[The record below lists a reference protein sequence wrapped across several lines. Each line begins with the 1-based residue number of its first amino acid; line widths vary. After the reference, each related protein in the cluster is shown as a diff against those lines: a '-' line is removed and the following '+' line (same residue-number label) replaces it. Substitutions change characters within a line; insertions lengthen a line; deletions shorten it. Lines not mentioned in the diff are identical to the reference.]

1 MHSRAST
8 FDTCNKSKFSQIKGA
23 PNITSI
29 TRRYLT
35 LPYRTD
41 TLLFHLFSKPRS
53 SVCNRPNSTNTG
65 PRVSSVSRNS
75 CIAPFIFSVALGFC
89 VFSSDLIEV
98 GGQRPRHLSP
108 CHTDHPEVTPPVLNA
123 HHCHH
128 TALGAPFT
136 IHHPESALPS
146 VSVAHS
152 LSPIDA
158 IQSTN
163 ISPLSHKP
171 WPAAHQD
178 GAQRYFGL
186 ELNVMDAQNAV
197 GPAST
202 KPAASLKRPGSDP
215 DQHHRSSI
223 THKSPEATIKSSTS
237 KESRSN
243 PPVNRDDAGQD
254 GNSDAE
260 TIVLPGRDGLHS
272 PSKVRKIKNEDGEA
286 GDRADYST
294 QRRHLTNSKH
304 DRDIERKDRDRE
316 RGDRVDKSAAAS
328 STNGPNEGKRKK
340 LLDRPDKPRS
350 KDGSSGLSSAPAS
363 PPPQRRRRLSKAQ
376 SDTDSELARGIPSL
390 KPATSDKAFVS
401 DKLVSHKR
409 KASKVESDDENENR
423 KVRRP
428 RISGSGLS
436 ASRSNRDSK
445 PPAKVHNDG
454 HAAPR
459 NRSISPPAR
468 PHRRSISTQLPAQ
481 SANGLSQ
488 KKKRIPAPLQS
499 TEYQSDESSAG
510 GSPHP
515 RSSKFR
521 SLTTPATA
529 ESAMSPAKMAPHKK
543 HLDAHGQT
551 FLARACARGE
561 YDVAK
566 TRLQERPEDINV
578 ADFAGNTPLQ
588 IAALNGFEDIVQLLI
603 DAGCSID
610 CLNHDKDTPLLD
622 AVDNGHLGVVKL
634 LLAAG
639 VNPRKPNAYGEEPL
653 DRVTDETDNAA
664 EIRQALTEAKRRMG
678 ERRRTSEE
686 HHLQDRTDSRS
697 SHGPESSRR
706 SPGVGHGGPSSRR
719 AGTVRSEKTSNHLLY
734 MPMDDRTLRA
744 AAAKGDEE
752 TVTRILQVRESFD
765 DPESMVA
772 AARGGHEMVMNLLL
786 ALGGANPDPRPLD
799 ANNEYST
806 PMLAAI
812 GQENIKVVR
821 LLLDQSNFDPTGTFK
836 GETYYEIAR
845 RRKGPNWIEEEEMLK
860 KAYDEYRKTHKDSS
874 KTKSPSKRDQD
885 QRNRTESK
893 EGVSKS
899 HKRKASSPTREPK
912 KVNSAKPSA
921 TSSPKEKRRANSF
934 SVNRDDHT
942 SPKRA
947 PARPKKDD
955 RIPTIAVSDHEGS
968 PAPPKQAMKA
978 KRTESEM
985 AASSEGEAMKPRRK
999 LVSGREL
1006 KGEREKQHRRASLT
1020 SNASSLKEPQS
1031 PHDLKRDEPAEK
1043 QQKSEKY
1050 HDRTKALKRDESRDR
1065 LSVSGENSAKRHRAS
1080 ATPPHHG
1087 SSDKDGSE
1095 APPKRRRLDVDGK
1108 EKRQK
1113 LSSSPDDR
1121 PHKPASNRE
1130 AQGSSVPSSKQG
1142 QKTRED
1148 GERKHSTKTKK
1159 SDSTTEAGHKEP
1171 AKPKISDK
1179 SIHVKAEDPD
1189 VQMRDIDAPA
1199 EEPQI
1204 RAHQEKAKEDGRP
1217 RSTKQEAFN
1226 LIQEARKKADLILEA
1241 RKKADER
1248 DRKRQEEEAEKERR
1262 RKEEEELK
1270 RRAEEETRRHE
1281 EEEQRKG
1288 KEEEERKAKEE
1299 KEKRRQEEEAE
1310 QRRQREV
1317 EEVRKREEAERKK
1330 REEEERKLREEEERK
1345 VREEEERKKRIEEAK
1360 RRKEEEERRKLE
1372 EEERLRREQLEREQA
1387 EQARRKREEEERR
1400 LREEAERKQREEM
1413 ERRRAAREAE
1423 RLAELRRI
1431 QLEQERLRL
1440 SKLPP
1445 LLRWLDGS
1453 PNPKLGEVARKFIP
1467 MQGVRY
1473 DCIRPEATGTADGRE
1488 QWLLNT
1494 QVALLL
1500 GEKDLTLSR
1509 CKLFTMATIGMSA

>member
-1 MHSRAST
+1 
-8 FDTCNKSKFSQIKGA
+8 
-23 PNITSI
+23 
-29 TRRYLT
+29 
-35 LPYRTD
+35 
-41 TLLFHLFSKPRS
+41 
-53 SVCNRPNSTNTG
+53 
-65 PRVSSVSRNS
+65 
-75 CIAPFIFSVALGFC
+75 
-89 VFSSDLIEV
+89 
-98 GGQRPRHLSP
+98 
-108 CHTDHPEVTPPVLNA
+108 
-123 HHCHH
+123 
-128 TALGAPFT
+128 
-136 IHHPESALPS
+136 
-146 VSVAHS
+146 
-152 LSPIDA
+152 
-158 IQSTN
+158 
-163 ISPLSHKP
+163 
-171 WPAAHQD
+171 
-178 GAQRYFGL
+178 
-186 ELNVMDAQNAV
+186 MDAQNAV

-202 KPAASLKRPGSDP
+202 KPPAASLKRPGSDA
-215 DQHHRSSI
+215 DQHHEA
-223 THKSPEATIKSSTS
+223 TTTNKSPKISRRLSIS
-237 KESRSN
+237 KEARLH
-243 PPVNRDDAGQD
+243 PPLNQEDAGQD

-260 TIVLPGRDGLHS
+260 TIVLPGKDGLHS
-272 PSKVRKIKNEDGEA
+272 PSKVRKIKKEESEA
-286 GDRADYST
+286 GDRADHPT
-294 QRRHLTNSKH
+294 QRKHLTSSKH
-304 DRDIERKDRDRE
+304 DRDGDRKDRD
-316 RGDRVDKSAAAS
+316 RGDRVDKPPVRS
-328 STNGPNEGKRKK
+328 SSNGPSEVKRKK

-376 SDTDSELARGIPSL
+376 SESGSEHARGIPSM
-390 KPATSDKAFVS
+390 KPAMSERTHLP
-401 DKLVSHKR
+401 DKLVPHKR
-409 KASKVESDDENENR
+409 KASKAESDDEAENR
-423 KVRRP
+423 KVRRQ

-436 ASRSNRDSK
+436 ASRNRDAK
-445 PPAKVHNDG
+445 PPPKLHSDS
-454 HAAPR
+454 HTAPR
-459 NRSISPPAR
+459 NRSASPPAR

-481 SANGLSQ
+481 SANGLGQ

-499 TEYQSDESSAG
+499 TEYHSDESSAS

-515 RSSKFR
+515 RSSKLR

-588 IAALNGFEDIVQLLI
+588 IAALNGYEDIVQLLI
-603 DAGCSID
+603 DAGCSLD
-610 CLNHDKDTPLLD
+610 CVNYDKDTPLLD

-639 VNPRKPNAYGEEPL
+639 VNPRKPNAYGEEPM
-653 DRVTDETDNAA
+653 DRVTDETDNAV
-664 EIRQALTEAKRRMG
+664 EIRQALTEAKQRMG

-686 HHLQDRTDSRS
+686 HHPQDRTDSRS

-706 SPGVGHGGPSSRR
+706 SPGAGHGPSSRR

-786 ALGGANPDPRPLD
+786 ALGGANPDPKPLD
-799 ANNEYST
+799 PNNEYST

-836 GETYYEIAR
+836 GETYHELAR
-845 RRKGPNWIEEEEMLK
+845 TRKGPNWIEEEEMLK
-860 KAYDEYRKTHKDSS
+860 KAYDEYRKTHKESC
-874 KTKSPSKRDQD
+874 KTKSPSKRDHD
-885 QRNRTESK
+885 QRSRNESK
-893 EGVSKS
+893 EGVPKS
-899 HKRKASSPTREPK
+899 HKRKASSPTRETK
-912 KVNSAKPSA
+912 KVNSGKPPA
-921 TSSPKEKRRANSF
+921 SSPKEKRRSNSF
-934 SVNRDDHT
+934 SVNRDGQT
-942 SPKRA
+942 SPKRG
-947 PARPKKDD
+947 PGRPRKED

-968 PAPPKQAMKA
+968 PAPSKQAMKA
-978 KRTESEM
+978 KRTESEI
-985 AASSEGEAMKPRRK
+985 AASSEGETVKPRRK

-1006 KGEREKQHRRASLT
+1006 KGEREKKQRRASLT
-1020 SNASSLKEPQS
+1020 SNASSLKEQPQS
-1031 PHDLKRDEPAEK
+1031 PHDLKRDEPSEK

-1065 LSVSGENSAKRHRAS
+1065 LSVSGENPAKRHRAS
-1080 ATPPHHG
+1080 ATPPRHG
-1087 SSDKDGSE
+1087 STDKDGSE

-1130 AQGSSVPSSKQG
+1130 AQTSSVPPSSKQG
-1142 QKTRED
+1142 QKPRED
-1148 GERKHSTKTKK
+1148 GERRLSM
-1159 SDSTTEAGHKEP
+1159 
-1171 AKPKISDK
+1171 KPKKPDSAIDASHKDRDTAKQKVSDK

-1189 VQMRDIDAPA
+1189 VPMRDIDAPA
-1199 EEPQI
+1199 DVLQ
-1204 RAHQEKAKEDGRP
+1204 QGRP
-1217 RSTKQEAFN
+1217 AQDKAREEEKLRNTKQDALN
-1226 LIQEARKKADLILEA
+1226 VVQEARKKAE
-1241 RKKADER
+1241 ER
-1248 DRKRQEEEAEKERR
+1248 DRKRKDDEEREIKEKERH
-1262 RKEEEELK
+1262 RKEEEEMK
-1270 RRAEEETRRHE
+1270 RHAEEEKRRHD
-1281 EEEQRKG
+1281 EEEQRKRI
-1288 KEEEERKAKEE
+1288 EEEERKAKEE
-1299 KEKRRQEEEAE
+1299 EKRRQEEEA
-1310 QRRQREV
+1310 QQKRQREA
-1317 EEVRKREEAERKK
+1317 EELRRREEAERQRREEQLRKQ
-1330 REEEERKLREEEERK
+1330 REEEERHLREEEA
-1345 VREEEERKKRIEEAK
+1345 RKKRIEEEK

-1372 EEERLRREQLEREQA
+1372 EEERLRREQLEREAA
-1387 EQARRKREEEERR
+1387 EEARRKREEEERR

-1423 RLAELRRI
+1423 RLAEQRRI
-1431 QLEQERLRL
+1431 QQEQERLRL

-1445 LLRWLDGS
+1445 LLRWLDSS
-1453 PNPKLGEVARKFIP
+1453 PNPKIAEVARKFSP

-1509 CKLFTMATIGMSA
+1509 CEFYTNLHKFECVHD